1 MLGMKYFKAD
11 SSTFV
16 IKSAG
21 GKVRREG
28 KGLSFFYNSSTTS
41 IVSIPVNVQEAPFIF
56 GLQTADFQEVRI
68 QGQVSYRIEEPETI
82 ADVLNFNLDS
92 NGQAYKSEDPL
103 KLNDRVVRS
112 VQSLIQGEIEEL
124 PLREVLNLTQP
135 LVMAIK
141 EQLDKQ
147 TAIGSLGI
155 VIVDASISSIT
166 PSPETVRALEA
177 ETRESILKEADDAI
191 YLRRKAAVEQER
203 TIKEAELETELSVQQ
218 KEQEIEES
226 RIDNERAILRGE
238 SETERER
245 IQAQVDAETQRKEL
259 VILNA
264 ENSKQKAGAEA
275 YAIESRMNAFKVLP
289 VENLKAMALAN
300 MQPDQLMA
308 LAFESLAQNAGKI
321 GELNITPDLFGKL
334 MKRSKI
340 K

>member
-21 GKVRREG
+21 DRVCKKG
-28 KGLSFFYNSSTTS
+28 KGLSFFYSPAVSS

-68 QGQVSYRIEEPETI
+68 QGQISYRIDEPETI
-82 ADVLNFNLDS
+82 AGVLNFNL
-92 NGQAYKSEDPL
+92 NNKGGAYKSDDPL
-103 KLNDRVVRS
+103 KLNDRVVRA

-124 PLREVLNLTQP
+124 SLREVLNLTQP
-135 LVMAIK
+135 LVKAIK
-141 EQLDKQ
+141 EQLGSQ

-155 VIVDASISSIT
+155 VIVDASISSISPT
-166 PSPETVRALEA
+166 PETVRALEA

-203 TIKEAELETELSVQQ
+203 MIKEAELETDLSVQK

-226 RIDNERAILRGE
+226 RIANERAVLRGE

-245 IQAQVDAETQRKEL
+245 IQAQIDAETQSKEL

-264 ENSKQKAGAEA
+264 ENSKQKADSEA
-275 YAIESRMNAFKVLP
+275 YAIESRMNAFKTLP
-289 VENLKAMALAN
+289 VENLKAMSLAN

-308 LAFESLAQNAGKI
+308 LAFDSLAQNAEKI